1 MLSQVSQHQLAVYH
15 NFAGAVRSA
24 TQLSRQRAKGDESVG
39 ASTCARFA
47 HATAGRITGY
57 NRAMKPL
64 MSGITRYIFRQLAL
78 ATVLVSIALALIVWL
93 TQSLQFLQFIV
104 SKGLSVTAW
113 LKLTV
118 LLLPSFL
125 LTILPAA
132 LFFVVLFT
140 YNKLTA
146 DRELVVAQ
154 AAGISQARLAAPVLV
169 CASLATFV
177 GFALSL
183 WIVPMSVS
191 AFKDVQ
197 WLLRSD
203 ASQILLREGSFNELT
218 QGLTVYIRARGR
230 DGQLSDIMVHDAR
243 PKDGTMTLLAAQ
255 GIVTNDNDRGM
266 RIVLSNGSRQELKR
280 GTTQLSVSY
289 FDSYA
294 FSFADLGKG
303 PTARDD
309 TRDRST
315 WDLMNAQPGDKVT
328 PGNAAR
334 MRAEG
339 HERLVGPV
347 NVFSYAFLA
356 LAFLLT
362 GPFDKRGQTRRLV
375 LAIGTAIVFQ
385 AAALGA
391 LSVAGNN
398 SLFIPLMYVVTLLP
412 IGVGLYMIGAPD
424 RRLRRFMVP
433 KPVDA

>member
-1 MLSQVSQHQLAVYH
+1 
-15 NFAGAVRSA
+15 
-24 TQLSRQRAKGDESVG
+24 
-39 ASTCARFA
+39 
-47 HATAGRITGY
+47 
-57 NRAMKPL
+57 
-64 MSGITRYIFRQLAL
+64 MSEITRYIFRQLAIG
-78 ATVLVSIALALIVWL
+78 TVLVSIALAFIVWL

-140 YNKLTA
+140 YNKLTS

-154 AAGISQARLAAPVLV
+154 AAGLSRVRLAIPVLV
-169 CASLATFV
+169 CASLAMVVAFS
-177 GFALSL
+177 LSL
-183 WIVPMSVS
+183 YIVPMCVT

-218 QGLTVYIRARGR
+218 QGLTVYIRARDR
-230 DGQLSDIMVHDAR
+230 DGQLSDILVHDTR
-243 PKDGTMTLLAAQ
+243 PKDSTTTLIAEH
-255 GIVTNDNDRGM
+255 GIVTNDNDQGM
-266 RIVLSNGSRQELKR
+266 RIVLGNGSRQELKR
-280 GTTQLSVSY
+280 GTAKLSVSY

-294 FSFADLGKG
+294 FSFADLEKG
-303 PTARDD
+303 GGARDD
-309 TRDRST
+309 SRDRST
-315 WDLMNAQPGDKVT
+315 WDLITAQPGEKVS
-328 PGNAAR
+328 ARIASR

-339 HERLVGPV
+339 HERLVGPL

-362 GPFDKRGQTRRLV
+362 GPFDKRGQTRRLIMSIGA
-375 LAIGTAIVFQ
+375 AIAFQ

-391 LSVAGNN
+391 LSLAGND

-412 IGVGLYMIGAPD
+412 VGVGLYMIGAPD
-424 RRLRRFMVP
+424 RRLRRRFMVP
-433 KPVDA
+433 KPADA

>member
-1 MLSQVSQHQLAVYH
+1 
-15 NFAGAVRSA
+15 
-24 TQLSRQRAKGDESVG
+24 
-39 ASTCARFA
+39 
-47 HATAGRITGY
+47 
-57 NRAMKPL
+57 
-64 MSGITRYIFRQLAL
+64 MSEITRYIFRQLAIG
-78 ATVLVSIALALIVWL
+78 TVLVSIALAFIVWL

-140 YNKLTA
+140 YNKLTS

-154 AAGISQARLAAPVLV
+154 AAGLSRVRLAIPVLV
-169 CASLATFV
+169 CASLAMVVAFS
-177 GFALSL
+177 LSL
-183 WIVPMSVS
+183 YIVPMCVTV
-191 AFKDVQ
+191 FKDVQ

-218 QGLTVYIRARGR
+218 QGLTVYIRARDR
-230 DGQLSDIMVHDAR
+230 DGQLSDILVHDTR
-243 PKDGTMTLLAAQ
+243 PKDSTTTLIAEH
-255 GIVTNDNDRGM
+255 GIVTNDNDQGM
-266 RIVLSNGSRQELKR
+266 RIVLGNGSRQELKR
-280 GTTQLSVSY
+280 GTAKLSVSY

-294 FSFADLGKG
+294 FSFADLEKG
-303 PTARDD
+303 GGARDD
-309 TRDRST
+309 SRDRST
-315 WDLMNAQPGDKVT
+315 WDLITAQPGEKVS
-328 PGNAAR
+328 ARIASR

-339 HERLVGPV
+339 HERLVGPL

-362 GPFDKRGQTRRLV
+362 GPFDKRGQTRRLIMSIGA
-375 LAIGTAIVFQ
+375 AIAFQ

-391 LSVAGNN
+391 LSLAGND

-412 IGVGLYMIGAPD
+412 VGVGLYMIGAPD
-424 RRLRRFMVP
+424 RRLRRRFMVP
-433 KPVDA
+433 KPADA